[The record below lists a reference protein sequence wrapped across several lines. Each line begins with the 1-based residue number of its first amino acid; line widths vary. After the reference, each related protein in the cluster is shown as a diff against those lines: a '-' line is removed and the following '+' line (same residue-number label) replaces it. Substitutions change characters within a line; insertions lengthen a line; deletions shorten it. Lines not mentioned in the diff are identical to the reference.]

1 MGKGGFHT
9 VDADGHVLD
18 MAERVVPHVDE
29 PFRERAERLMEWK
42 RRNSSGGHL
51 AAAQLPYSEL
61 SQGYER
67 TGRRLLG
74 TRDIADN
81 LDPQFV
87 EVGKMGFLH
96 PNRRE
101 GSGYDA
107 QVTREDLTNETA
119 KIAAGVGAKFFYRV
133 LAQHAIAL
141 KLRLREKLIGR
152 ALVREGFA
160 LLKVFVNVARFIAI
174 AGWLYVDNY
183 AVGHLLPNNFP
194 PTARVYPVLR

>member
-1 MGKGGFHT
+1 MGKGGFYT
-9 VDADGHVLD
+9 IDADGHVLD
-18 MAERVVPHVDE
+18 M
-29 PFRERAERLMEWK
+29 AERLMEWK

-107 QVTREDLTNETA
+107 QVTREDLDELGID
-119 KIAAGVGAKFFYRV
+119 K
-133 LAQHAIAL
+133 
-141 KLRLREKLIGR
+141 
-152 ALVREGFA
+152 
-160 LLKVFVNVARFIAI
+160 
-174 AGWLYVDNY
+174 
-183 AVGHLLPNNFP
+183 AVWFP
-194 PTARVYPVLR
+194 